1 MKGEPDHLIVY
12 VETNGLNSEVS
23 SKSIAESIV
32 HLVMSLKTK
41 SNYVGVSNMVLRRD
55 NPLLKQK
62 KCEFNS
68 HLKDLCEKRNLHL
81 KENTYKN

>member
-1 MKGEPDHLIVY
+1 MIGEPGHLIVY
-12 VETNGLNSEVS
+12 VGTNGLNSEVS

-32 HLVMSLKTK
+32 HLAMSLKTK
-41 SNYVGVSNMVLRRD
+41 SNYVSVSNMVLRTE

-62 KCEFNS
+62 RCEFNL